1 MECFWSTLYTICCLQ
16 QFVQSVTWPFLM
28 TQGPSRAMVTEK
40 QVTPILLGRELVL
53 PSPFMPGPQLSL
65 LTVAPVQ
72 ASSCSAG
79 ILSSSFLL

>member
-1 MECFWSTLYTICCLQ
+1 MLLEHIIHSLLSSAIYAEHHLAFPNDLGA
-16 QFVQSVTWPFLM
+16 F
-28 TQGPSRAMVTEK
+28 PSNGHRKAGD
-40 QVTPILLGRELVL
+40 PILLGRELVL

-65 LTVAPVQ
+65 LTVATVQ